1 MIRVYIPKR
10 IDSIKS
16 EIIEAS
22 LRLRDAGMVEGAK
35 RETNYAFACVPLLDI
50 IYSISNIE
58 MNINDADRGSSA
70 HLI

>member
-22 LRLRDAGMVEGAK
+22 LRLRDAGMVEVVTDSREMGKK
-35 RETNYAFACVPLLDI
+35 RDKLRLCMRP
-50 IYSISNIE
+50 
-58 MNINDADRGSSA
+58 SA
-70 HLI
+70 